1 MVGIAASTH
10 LRRADHLDIEGWTG
24 LPTVTCWYK
33 WQRERAVAQ
42 QSHGLHTRVKAC
54 SLSQCHEVQGIVDV
68 FQLMARHRAVDQG
81 SGPGQWTMWLS

>member
-1 MVGIAASTH
+1 MVGIAASPH

-42 QSHGLHTRVKAC
+42 QSHGLHT
-54 SLSQCHEVQGIVDV
+54 HESNLASCPSVME
-68 FQLMARHRAVDQG
+68 F
-81 SGPGQWTMWLS
+81 